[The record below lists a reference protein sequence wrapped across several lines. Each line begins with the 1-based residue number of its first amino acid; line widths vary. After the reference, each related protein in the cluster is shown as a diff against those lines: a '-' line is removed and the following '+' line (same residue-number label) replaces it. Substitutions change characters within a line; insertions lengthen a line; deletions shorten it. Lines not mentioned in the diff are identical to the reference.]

1 LESDKPRLLFENL
14 IRHYDLVLERRTAL
28 SGQASSLV
36 AFAGI
41 IETILVGLLTTLAT
55 NQDAQKLLSASQN
68 YTTMVWCISMGFI
81 MYLSTA
87 ILAIL
92 SYAEAL
98 WTPAPVVVE
107 GKTPKEWRERLEE
120 IHQKPETLSVV
131 GLEMQLVTATD
142 RHQQTNRRKYN
153 LLLAGY
159 IVLIVGILF
168 TAVTGFL
175 ILHTV
180 AAP

>member
-1 LESDKPRLLFENL
+1 MESDKPRLLFESL
-14 IRHYDLVLERRTAL
+14 TRHYDLVLERRSAL
-28 SGQASSLV
+28 SGQASSLMT
-36 AFAGI
+36 FAGI
-41 IETILVGLLTTLAT
+41 IETILVGLLTPLAT
-55 NQDAQKLLSASQN
+55 NQDAHKLLSASQN
-68 YTTMVWCISMGFI
+68 YTTMMWCISMGFTV
-81 MYLSTA
+81 YLATA

-92 SYAEAL
+92 SYAETL

-107 GKTPKEWRERLEE
+107 GKTPKEWRESLEE

-142 RHQQTNRRKYN
+142 RHQQTNRRKYR

-159 IVLIVGILF
+159 IALIVGILF
-168 TAVTGFL
+168 TAVTGYL
-175 ILHTV
+175 ILRVV